1 MVLIYG
7 SQVAIS
13 CSSSLAVDEL
23 AAEALATAVARQA
36 SRAVLTLP
44 PDTLLPTGTQDGT
57 AAGHTPGK
65 LNVSVDGAAT
75 YSIPLWIPAGRG
87 GIAPSLSL
95 QYRSSQSNGLVGV
108 GWGLSGLSQIIRC
121 GKSLAQDQTLAPIR
135 FDDTDRFCL
144 DGQRLVQV
152 GAGTGWTEYRTEVDS
167 FSKIIAHQPDALG
180 PTWFEVWGQDGRIM
194 LYGTMPETTR
204 SRIEGRRLVVEPLGT
219 ANPLQNNNY
228 EGRGRLAWSLS
239 EVADRSG
246 NRMVIYYAF
255 TEDAADGYAYEQW
268 PVQIRYTFGLAGS
281 ALADAQRS
289 VMFSYGPRTDTS
301 FNFVSGF
308 KLKTT
313 QRLLRVEMR
322 GPPSGLLRSYNLQY
336 RNDSISSRSL
346 LREIQECDGFDVC
359 ARPTVFTWEL
369 GNLVFKRRE
378 QAMTEGVTPGSLR
391 TLDVNGD
398 GLDDL
403 LYVAMADSKWY
414 FRLSRATPAQD
425 PTQAPFSAPIA
436 AGLPSAGLNDPTAP
450 GVFEVGDFN
459 RDGRSDIILL
469 RFKERIPGEP
479 LSNGTY
485 LPDRIDYTVQAYLS
499 TGTSFVVAGEERGL
513 GQYEPFSLISMKLA
527 DLDGDIQPEIIVS
540 WGASGHWS
548 YLKFDGTTMSS
559 WTPLPVTAGRRAI
572 LAGDIDGDG
581 TVELLARPG
590 PKDNAGVW
598 HHGYGLTPEGQQKNF
613 NIGQVASEYMG
624 RVEWFADLNGDGL
637 PDHLLSGN
645 SGGDIIVTLNT
656 GRGYLEAGLRV
667 LPSDFAFP
675 ASVDGIG
682 NRKDAGV
689 RVVDFDG
696 DGHQDFLLARG
707 NASSVQT
714 MSMLLTRGTFFEGR
728 VPRDETGAALPVT
741 ANNQLMDV
749 NGDGQA
755 DVIGTGT
762 VAGLRLFQRVSIRA
776 DLMTHIQDGMGF
788 ESSVRYAPLSDR
800 RVYSSEMGSE
810 ACSYPVLC
818 VKGGG
823 WVVSQVDSLASPWE
837 SGARFDFLYAGGRRD
852 VRGRGWL
859 GFSHRVVKNA
869 VTGTM
874 TTTTFDNVTQ
884 VQSFYPNARLP
895 VVEMLEAPMGAGKV
909 LTAEQRTTRSY
920 AVRVGSAGGE
930 ILALSESM
938 VLNREWET
946 PPVSTGAILRQN
958 QSTTG
963 FDTLHGNKLWVE
975 AVSGDG
981 ETFIWEAT
989 YADDETQWLLGRVD
1003 RVTQTSAIPAGGYV
1017 TRTTDYDYQSGTKLL
1032 LRETVEPT
1040 VSGTEAEDVRLVTT
1054 YQRLPSGMVEKVE
1067 QSDVLGQVRSTTL
1080 RYDAEEVFPVTAFNH
1095 LGHRTDY
1102 AIHPG
1107 LGVIALEQDANGLLR
1122 QRKYDG
1128 FGRLRSES
1136 AAGSD
1141 TWSFSYGRDELGRS
1155 MLSAQSIGGEE
1166 LFILHDWAGREI
1178 LKRVRNFDGTYSAV
1192 GVSYDGLGR
1201 PITTTM
1207 PYSVDATVAPAV
1219 RSFEYDSLGRLRKVI
1234 QPDGSTIEHTYEN
1247 LQHWSKD
1254 ENGHTRYVVEDQS
1267 GRVVRSV
1274 DVLSPGNE
1282 LLTRYEYGA
1291 FSVLST
1297 VVDAHQNR
1305 VSMQYDRLG
1314 RPTSLDDPDQGHTA
1328 TRYNAF
1334 GEVRE
1339 QVDAAGLSTRYEHD
1353 ALGRVISEIR
1363 ADGTST
1369 FSWDTAVDAN
1379 GVANALG
1386 LLSSVTNGR
1395 DPQTTQDD
1403 VSSAFVYDSY
1413 SRVRQEFSQVEG
1425 QLFDLE
1431 RTYDFIGRLD
1441 TVTYPAVGTSPRMK
1455 VRYGYTPANTLR
1467 HVEQVS
1473 PVSKTL
1479 WTVTGRDVSGFVSS
1493 EQFGNGVT
1501 TSRRRDPEGRL
1512 RFLETLGPQ
1521 GVVQK
1526 LAYDYELNGNL
1537 RHRDDLL
1544 AKVGE
1549 EFSYDSLER
1558 LTDWVVTLNCKSA
1571 RTNYEYDAIGNLT
1584 RRRTTIGEGAGAVVT
1599 DVQSSFTGAAPH
1611 AVKAVGASTY
1621 GYDVKGNRR
1630 SSFDAATGV
1639 STSIDYTS
1647 FNLPSSI
1654 TQGTGTSTFVY
1665 DTAHGRV
1672 AKKHSSGDSTYYVSN
1687 LYEKR
1692 TVSGA
1697 VAHAFKVYAEGRAV
1711 AQVSWAGNG
1720 AGGPATELVYLH
1732 DDHLGTVE
1740 SITDATG
1747 TVVERRKYEPFG
1759 EARSPLN
1766 PAVAKS
1772 PSVGD
1777 PRVRLGFTEHEE
1789 DAETSLVNMRGRLY
1803 DPKTASFVSP
1813 DPYVQAPILG
1823 QSYNRYSYVLNSP
1836 LNFVDP
1842 SGFSGLSLT
1851 SQGGVA
1857 FYDGSR
1863 AWGYEDIDV
1872 MAPEAGW
1879 LGLSGGWTSFTG
1891 SMIGSIAS
1899 EVNSSV
1905 SRSIGMHVG
1914 MFRAK
1919 MDMVGGILDAVSDP
1933 ASFLINTV
1941 MTAHSVYEKEG
1952 LLEAV
1957 NLFNPVYHSLTSGYM
1972 AWEAYQKGDYEGV
1985 GYHALNSGLSVAGA
1999 VMGAAGAA
2007 RTVSSV
2013 VAAKGVGHVGSGT
2026 AGARVAP
2033 FNPTGG
2039 RTNCVNGVCSYLE
2052 SVRDGS
2058 LNLDAAMAPVQS
2070 NGGSIRAALGQ
2081 IQSRVGVQFGQPQL
2095 NTLLTGR
2102 SEQFFV
2108 VFRGTSATL
2117 SDHVLVGISRNGRS
2131 MLYDP
2136 QSGQRFMTPADFGS
2150 FTAYPLI
2157 FR

>member
-1 MVLIYG
+1 MKRILSVLMVLVYG
-7 SQVAIS
+7 SQLTIS
-13 CSSSLAVDEL
+13 CSSPLAVDEL
-23 AAEALATAVARQA
+23 ASEAVATAVARQA
-36 SRAVLTLP
+36 SRAVLNLP
-44 PDTLLPTGTQDGT
+44 ADTLLPTGTLEGT

-65 LNVSVDGAAT
+65 LDVSVDGAAN
-75 YSIPLWIPAGRG
+75 YSIPLWSPVGRNG
-87 GIAPSLSL
+87 VAPSLSL

-108 GWGLSGLSQIIRC
+108 GWGLSGLSQISRC

-152 GAGTGWTEYRTEVDS
+152 GSGTGWTEYRTEVDS
-167 FSKIIAHQPDALG
+167 FSKILAHQPDTLG
-180 PTWFEVWGQDGRIM
+180 PTWFQVWRQDGRIM
-194 LYGTMPETTR
+194 SYGTMPETTH

-219 ANPLQNNNY
+219 TNPQQNNNY
-228 EGRGRLAWSLS
+228 EGRGRFAWSLS
-239 EVADRSG
+239 EMADRSG
-246 NRMVIYYAF
+246 NRMVVYYGF
-255 TEDAADGYAYEQW
+255 SEDAADGYAYEQW
-268 PVQIRYTFGLAGS
+268 PSQIRYTFGPGGS
-281 ALADAQRS
+281 ALAEAQRS
-289 VMFSYGPRTDTS
+289 VSFLYETRTDTS
-301 FNFVSGF
+301 FSFVSGF
-308 KLKTT
+308 KLETT
-313 QRLLRVEMR
+313 RRLSRVEMR
-322 GPPSGLLRSYNLQY
+322 GPPSGLLRSYNLRY

-346 LREIQECDGFDVC
+346 LREIQECDGFEVC

-378 QAMTEGVTPGSLR
+378 QAMADGVTPGSLLS
-391 TLDVNGD
+391 LDVNGD

-403 LYVAMADSKWY
+403 LYMAWADSKWY

-425 PTQAPFSAPIA
+425 STQAPFSDPIA

-459 RDGRSDIILL
+459 RDGRSDIVML
-469 RFKERIPGEP
+469 RYKEFIPGAP
-479 LSNGTY
+479 LPNGGHF
-485 LPDRIDYTVQAYLS
+485 PHRIAYTVQAYLS
-499 TGTSFVVAGEERGL
+499 TGTSFVAAGEERSTS
-513 GQYEPFSLISMKLA
+513 QSEPFSVLSMKLA
-527 DLDGDIQPEIIVS
+527 DLDGDLAPEIIVS
-540 WGASGHWS
+540 WGADVYWA
-548 YLKFDGTTMSS
+548 YLKFDGSTMSS
-559 WTPLPVTAGRRAI
+559 WTALPQASGRRAI
-572 LAGDIDGDG
+572 LSGDIDGDG

-598 HHGYGLTPEGQQKNF
+598 HHGYGLTPEGQQKDF
-613 NIGQVASEYMG
+613 NIGQLASEYLG

-637 PDHLLSGN
+637 PDHLLSGDA
-645 SGGDIIVTLNT
+645 GGDVIVALNT

-675 ASVDGIG
+675 SSVDGIG

-707 NASSVQT
+707 NASSNST

-728 VPRDETGAALPVT
+728 VPRDEAGGVLQVR
-741 ANNQLMDV
+741 ANNQLLDV

-755 DVIGTGT
+755 DVIG
-762 VAGLRLFQRVSIRA
+762 AGLAGGLTLFQRVSIRA
-776 DLMTHIQDGMGF
+776 DLMTHVQDGLGF
-788 ESSVRYAPLSDR
+788 QSSIGYAPLSDG
-800 RVYSSEMGSE
+800 RVYSSVTGT
-810 ACSYPVLC
+810 APCSYPVLC

-823 WVVSQVDSLASPWE
+823 WVVSRVDSLASPWDD
-837 SGARFDFLYAGGRRD
+837 GARFDFLYAGGRRD

-859 GFSHRVVKNA
+859 GFSQRVVKNA
-869 VTGTM
+869 VTGTT
-874 TTTTFDNVTQ
+874 TTTTFDNSTQ

-895 VVEMLEAPMGAGKV
+895 VVETLEAPMGAGKV
-909 LTAEQRTTRSY
+909 LTAERRTTRSY
-920 AVRVGSAGGE
+920 AVRAGSAGGE

-938 VLNREWET
+938 VLDREWET
-946 PPVSTGAILRQN
+946 PPASTGAILRQN

-981 ETFIWEAT
+981 ETSIWGAT
-989 YADDETQWLLGRVD
+989 YDDDETQWLLGRVD
-1003 RVTQTSAIPAGGYV
+1003 RVTQTSTIPAGGFV
-1017 TRTTDYDYQSGTKLL
+1017 TRTTDYDYQSGTTLL

-1054 YQRLPSGMVEKVE
+1054 YQRLPSGVVEKVE
-1067 QSDVLGQVRSTTL
+1067 QSDVLGRVSSTTL
-1080 RYDAEEVFPVTAFNH
+1080 RYDAEEVFPVTALNH

-1102 AIHPG
+1102 AFHPG
-1107 LGVIALEQDANGLLR
+1107 LGVVALEQDANGLLR

-1136 AAGSD
+1136 AAGD
-1141 TWSFSYGRDELGRS
+1141 DGWSFSYGRDEQGRS
-1155 MLSAQSIGGEE
+1155 TLSALSMGGEE
-1166 LFILHDWAGREI
+1166 LFILHDGAGREI
-1178 LKRVRNFDGTYSAV
+1178 LKRVRNFDDSYSAV

-1201 PITTTM
+1201 PKTATV

-1219 RSFEYDSLGRLRKVI
+1219 RSFEYDSLGRLRKVT
-1234 QPDGSTIEHTYEN
+1234 QPDGSTIEHTYQN
-1247 LQHWSKD
+1247 LQHWTKD
-1254 ENGHTRYVVEDQS
+1254 ENGHIRYTVEDQS

-1274 DVLSPGNE
+1274 DVLAPGNE

-1291 FSVLST
+1291 FSTLSA

-1314 RPTSLDDPDQGHTA
+1314 RPTSLDDPDQGHTV

-1339 QVDAAGLSTRYEHD
+1339 QVDAAGHSTRYEHD

-1386 LLSSVTNGR
+1386 LLGTVTNGR

-1413 SRVRQEFSQVEG
+1413 SRVRREFSQVEG

-1431 RTYDFIGRLD
+1431 RTYDVIGRLD

-1479 WTVTGRDVSGFVSS
+1479 WTVTGRDVSGLVSS

-1501 TSRRRDPEGRL
+1501 TTRRRDAEGHL
-1512 RFLETLGPQ
+1512 RFLESLGSQ
-1521 GVVQK
+1521 GAVQRF
-1526 LAYDYELNGNL
+1526 AYDYELNGNL

-1571 RTNYEYDAIGNLT
+1571 RTRYEYDAIGNLT
-1584 RRRTTIGEGAGAVVT
+1584 RRRTTIGEGAGASVT
-1599 DVQSSFTGAAPH
+1599 DVQSSFAGAAPH
-1611 AVKAVGASTY
+1611 AVKTVGASTY

-1647 FNLPSSI
+1647 FNLPTSI
-1654 TQGTGTSTFVY
+1654 TRGTGTSTFVY

-1672 AKKHSSGDSTYYVSN
+1672 AKKHSNGDSTYYVSN

-1697 VAHAFKVYAEGRAV
+1697 VTHAFKIYAEGRAV
-1711 AQVSWAGNG
+1711 AQANWTGNG
-1720 AGGPATELVYLH
+1720 VGGLATEMVYLH

-1740 SITDATG
+1740 SITDSMG

-1766 PAVAKS
+1766 PAVAKA
-1772 PSVGD
+1772 PSVGG
-1777 PRVRLGFTEHEE
+1777 PGVRLGFTEHEE
-1789 DAETSLVNMRGRLY
+1789 DAETNFVNMRGRLY

-1813 DPYVQAPILG
+1813 DPYIQAPILG
-1823 QSYNRYSYVLNSP
+1823 QSYNRYSYVFNSP

-1842 SGFSGLSLT
+1842 SGFSGITLT
-1851 SQGGVA
+1851 SRGDGVA
-1857 FYDGSR
+1857 YWDGVSPS
-1863 AWGYEDIDV
+1863 AWGSETMDI
-1872 MAPEAGW
+1872 MGPESDW
-1879 LGLSGGWTSFTG
+1879 LGLSGGGASFTG

-1899 EVNSSV
+1899 EISLSI
-1905 SRSIGMHVG
+1905 SRSFSVQVG
-1914 MFRAK
+1914 TFRAK
-1919 MDMVGGILDAVSDP
+1919 MDMVGGIADAATDP
-1933 ASFLINTV
+1933 AFFYNV
-1941 MTAHSVYEKEG
+1941 VTAVRTTYEKEG
-1952 LLEAV
+1952 LSEAV
-1957 NLFNPVYHSLTSGYM
+1957 NLFNPVHHSLTSGYM
-1972 AWEAYQKGDYEGV
+1972 AREAYEKGDYEGY
-1985 GYHALNSGLSVAGA
+1985 GYHSFNSGLSIVTA
-1999 VMGAAGAA
+1999 VTGAAGLARAA
-2007 RTVSSV
+2007 SSV
-2013 VAAKGVGHVGSGT
+2013 AAAKGAIAAAPNVPGIGPLPGAAGVRVKGRFSPAQMEALTETHGVEFSLIYRTGAGKNGGGGSYWLYSGT
-2026 AGARVAP
+2026 KGRVMVPLGSDVRWIYHTHPRGGGAWPSAADRRVLELLREAGSPQRSSQIITV
-2033 FNPTGG
+2033 G
-2039 RTNCVNGVCSYLE
+2039 E
-2052 SVRDGS
+2052 GS
-2058 LNLDAAMAPVQS
+2058 M
-2070 NGGSIRAALGQ
+2070 
-2081 IQSRVGVQFGQPQL
+2081 
-2095 NTLLTGR
+2095 
-2102 SEQFFV
+2102 
-2108 VFRGTSATL
+2108 
-2117 SDHVLVGISRNGRS
+2117 
-2131 MLYDP
+2131 
-2136 QSGQRFMTPADFGS
+2136 RF
-2150 FTAYPLI
+2150 
-2157 FR
+2157 